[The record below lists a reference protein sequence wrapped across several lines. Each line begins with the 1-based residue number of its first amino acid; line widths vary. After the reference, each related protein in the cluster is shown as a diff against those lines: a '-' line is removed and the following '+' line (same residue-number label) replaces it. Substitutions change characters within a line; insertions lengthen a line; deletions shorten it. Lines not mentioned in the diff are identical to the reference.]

1 MAKDHG
7 PGTPAARLGFLIY
20 GIARGAAVAVLALAL
35 YVALTNWG
43 GGGSVW
49 AFVYAGI
56 AVAIFILGLAAR
68 LLLSGR

>member
-1 MAKDHG
+1 VTGDDRPQSSAG
-7 PGTPAARLGFLIY
+7 RLGFLIY

-43 GGGSVW
+43 GGGSLW
-49 AFVYAGI
+49 ALVYAGI
-56 AVAIFILGLAAR
+56 AVAIFVLGLAAR